1 MLAQDLTTNVTHNF
15 LQHFL
20 DKGAVEI
27 LCSLTQRQEPAL
39 RLNGV
44 WALMN
49 MAFQADQNIKMQILH
64 FLGTNQI
71 FRLLSDS
78 DPNIIL
84 KTLGLIRN
92 LLSTRYHIDHI
103 MISHGKQ
110 LMHAVS
116 MILDEDHSVDIK
128 EQALCILAN
137 IASGTTAK
145 ESIMSNEHILKK
157 LVSFMIHDNVILQ
170 IASVYCIS
178 NLVWNE
184 DEGASQRQEKLIELK
199 VKSHLEEML
208 HSDDMTLFDKV
219 KTALDQFS
227 HK

>member
-1 MLAQDLTTNVTHNF
+1 MLILRNF
-15 LQHFL
+15 FLSQHFL
-20 DKGAVEI
+20 DRGAVET
-27 LCSLTQRQEPAL
+27 LCTLTQRQEPAL

-49 MAFQADQNIKMQILH
+49 MAFQADQNVKLQILSY
-64 FLGTNQI
+64 LGTSQI
-71 FRLLSDS
+71 FRLLSDG
-78 DPNIIL
+78 DPNVIL

-103 MISHGKQ
+103 MASHGKQ
-110 LMHAVS
+110 LMQAVS
-116 MILDEDHSVDIK
+116 MILDEDHGVEIK

-145 ESIMSNEHILKK
+145 DSIMSNDHILKK
-157 LVSFMIHDNVILQ
+157 LVSFMMHNNVILQ

-178 NLVWNE
+178 NLVWSE
-184 DEGASQRQEKLIELK
+184 EEGSAQRQEKLIELS
-199 VKSHLEEML
+199 VKSNLEELL
-208 HSDDMTLFDKV
+208 HSDDATLFDKV

-227 HK
+227 QK